1 MKQYYPEESFSSKR
15 DFATKLFCLALVLL
29 FGTLTLKAQNC
40 TVNAGVLN
48 ETICENDVLLLSG
61 NIPSPIIGPAEWSQ
75 VSGPS
80 VIIVSPNSPNTEVT
94 GYTGGN
100 TYVFRYSATCG
111 DGIYTYQDKTVVVQ
125 PITTANAGTDIASCP
140 NSSGSLVIT
149 GNVPEN
155 SGEIGQWQIV
165 GNNGAGVVINFPNSP
180 TSTITLPQN
189 SCGTTTLRWTITG
202 PEYAPGQF
210 CQSSSDITV
219 TNYGGQTPV
228 YAGPDQTLGNCYT
241 VSQSADLS
249 GSFGGCNLNGQSG
262 TWEFVSG
269 PNTPVITSPN
279 GNLTSVNNLIEGT
292 YIFRW
297 TVTGPCAS
305 GSDDVSITVPAATQD
320 VTTLSGGNEN
330 IYFCDNTI
338 TQVTLEAQTPLYSGE
353 TVEWTQIE
361 GDPGAVIESP
371 NNSTTLITNISD
383 SGDPYTFRY
392 TLTNSV
398 TGCIFTKDYI
408 VHFSGPTRTI
418 EANGGS
424 DIHGACNETDFSI
437 PLVTTGNGVNRYR
450 IVSGPA
456 ASPLGPFPT
465 SPSNVGSTLNISL
478 TVAGTYII
486 QFARVPNGDLP
497 VGCDF
502 GFDTITIVVSGN
514 PTPSNAGSNISL
526 DCGVTSTQLAGVP
539 PVVGISAWTQ
549 LSGPNQATITDNF
562 DPETTVTGLISGTYV
577 FQYITKGEGARCGF
591 STANVEVYV
600 SSSTLSPPDAG
611 ADDTVCVDGTIT
623 LSANEPQSGEYG
635 EWSQISGPD
644 AITFSDINDPNAV
657 ASGFATA
664 SSAYVLRWT
673 IGYSNPGS
681 AGCNAP
687 VFDDVEI
694 STNTDNAPTT
704 AIAGPDTCYP
714 SGTTDIPL
722 SANDP
727 GILEEGTWTVS
738 PAAGV
743 TFDNENDPN
752 TIAHVPANGTYI
764 FTWSIQRII
773 PLCNASVDDMVIT
786 VADTPLADAGPDQEV
801 CDDTVIMAATLSS
814 GAQGTWT
821 RVSGPGSYTISNVND
836 PNATFTFIYSGFYT
850 FRWTVDAEVCA
861 TNFDDVDLT
870 VNVPVGTV
878 DAGPDQDICAGDST
892 VLAGSS
898 YDSFFETGEWSL
910 LAGAPNVPT
919 LADSSDPNTSVT
931 GLVAGTY
938 TFTWT
943 ISSKDYFLCPPVTD
957 TMVIE
962 VSPPADAGDD
972 ATYCDVTSVQLV
984 GNDNSTGI
992 WTQISGPASTITQ
1005 SPANSYVANAT
1016 VIPGNTYVFQYE
1028 TDTFN
1033 FTSGGTC
1040 PGSTDTVQ
1048 VEIFSGASVDPDAG
1062 PNQQL
1067 CIDDVAGT
1075 ATMAGNTPPGD
1086 VTLAEWRWIYQPAGS
1101 VATIDNPTDEN
1112 TTISNLT
1119 VEGLYILEWVFESAS
1134 CRSLSDI
1141 VRINMYAAPST
1152 ADAGPD
1158 DAVACQ
1164 QTYQTN
1170 AVAPTVGI
1178 GTWSF
1183 ANPAD
1188 DPSGGDVVIDNPN
1201 NPVTTLSNV
1210 TTLGTYTLTWTV
1222 TNGPFTNPSLCEP
1235 SVDTVSI
1242 TFNDDPPTQADAG
1255 ADQKLCAVTQTNMA
1269 ALPLTSGLGTW
1280 TQTSGP
1286 NTANIAS
1293 PNDPATLIFD
1303 MVAGTYEFT
1312 WTATTVNN
1320 DGCSSQDTMQVII
1333 YEAPSSANAGPDQ
1346 QIAQFSPVIMAA
1358 TAPTVGSGRW
1368 TQISGPTTVG
1378 FTLNTSPTTTV
1389 TGTIAGTYVLQW
1401 NVDNG
1406 TCDASTDQVTVEI
1419 VALADLELSKS
1430 VSPTTGNEADIV
1442 TFTIEVFNND
1452 ALGGSV
1458 DATGVAVK
1466 DIIPAGY
1473 TIVPGTVSNS
1483 GVYNLGD
1490 NSVTWSGLA
1499 IANGDIVTLTFNATI
1514 NGIGPYV
1521 NTAQITASDQID
1533 PDSTPNNNIA
1543 SEDDQDDTTITVDQ
1557 IDLSLQKSVTPGI
1570 ISIGESVVFT
1580 IQVDN
1585 AGPDNATGVTV
1596 SDQLPDGYVYIS
1608 DNGGGAYNPTTG
1620 IWTIGSI
1627 TTGSSATLEITAS
1640 VTVSGNYENIA
1651 EVATADQNDVDST
1664 PGNGLIED
1672 DLDSATVNLQQAD
1685 LELVKNVS
1693 DVLVSEGDT
1702 VTFTLTLSNN
1712 GPGDATGVE
1721 VQDYLPN
1728 GYTLVPGSVSSGGL
1742 YQIANSTINWSGLS
1756 LASGGTLNLTFDAI
1770 AVAGG
1775 SHFNTAQ
1782 VTASDL
1788 PDPDST
1794 PNNDDGD
1801 QSEDDESGIDVS
1813 IIVTT
1818 PSADLSLT
1826 KSVVAGNTTPLV
1838 GTQISF
1844 ELIITNDGPDN
1855 ATGVQVTD
1863 LLPSGYD
1870 FVNFSSSAGL
1880 YDENTGLWNVGT
1892 VDSGTS
1898 ESLIIDVIVL
1908 YTGNY
1913 ENITEVTASDLP
1925 DPDSTPNNDDGNQS
1939 EDDEDNAIVTPVPL
1953 TADLSLTKTVTNAIP
1968 LVGSQITFEIVVTN
1982 SGPQDATGVEVTD
1995 LLPDGYTYNVFTA
2008 SSGTYSGITGV
2019 WNIGTLASGDS
2030 ETLIIAATINESG
2043 NYLNVAEVSAS
2054 DQADPNSTPNNDDGD
2069 QSEDDEDNAIVTPVT
2084 PTANLSLTKTVNNA
2098 TPLVGSQVIFEV
2110 VVTNSGP
2117 QDATGVEVTDL
2128 LPDGY
2133 TFISSTATAGSYNGA
2148 TGLWVVGTL
2157 TTGSFETLQVTAMV
2171 NSSGNYENIAEVTAS
2186 DLPDPDSTPNNAVD
2200 TEDDY
2205 ASVTTTPIATA
2216 ADLSLTKTV
2225 NNATPLVG
2233 SQVIFEVVMIN
2244 AGPQDATGVEVTDL
2258 LPDGYTYNN
2267 FTATTGTYNSTT
2279 GLWNIGLLT
2288 TGQSVSLQITATV
2301 NASGNYENIAEVTAS
2316 DLPDPDSTPNNA
2328 VDTEDDYASAI
2339 TTPISAEADLSII
2352 KTVLGS
2358 TTPLVG
2364 GQVTFSMTIRN
2375 IGPQDA
2381 TGV

>member
-1 MKQYYPEESFSSKR
+1 MKQYYPEEYFSSKR
-15 DFATKLFCLALVLL
+15 GFATKLFCIAFVLF

-40 TVNAGVLN
+40 TVNAGILN
-48 ETICENDVLLLSG
+48 ETICETDVLILQG
-61 NIPSPIIGPAEWSQ
+61 NVPSPIIGPAEWSQ

-80 VIIVSPNSPNTEVT
+80 VNIVSPNSVNTVVT

-111 DGIYTYQDKTVVVQ
+111 DGVYTYQDKTVVVM
-125 PITTANAGTDIASCP
+125 PITIADAGTDIASCP
-140 NSSGSLVIT
+140 NSSGSLIIT
-149 GNVPEN
+149 GNAPEN
-155 SGEIGQWQIV
+155 SGETGQWNIV
-165 GNNGAGVVINFPNSP
+165 GSNDAGVVINFPNSP
-180 TSTITLPQN
+180 TSTITLPQT

-202 PEYAPGQF
+202 TEYAPGQF
-210 CQSSSDITV
+210 CETSSDITV
-219 TNYGGQTPV
+219 TNYGGQTPIS
-228 YAGPDQTLGNCYT
+228 AGPDQTLGNCYT
-241 VSQSADLS
+241 TTQSTDLA
-249 GSFGGCNLNGQSG
+249 GSFGGCGLNGQSG

-269 PNTPVITSPN
+269 PNTPTISSPN
-279 GNLTSVNNLIEGT
+279 GNLTSVGNLIEGT
-292 YIFRW
+292 YVFRW
-297 TVTGPCAS
+297 TVTGPCVS
-305 GSDDVSITVPAATQD
+305 GSDEVSITVPAATQD

-338 TQVTLEAQTPLYSGE
+338 TQVTLEAQTPLYANE

-371 NNSTTLITNISD
+371 NNPTTLVTNISN

-398 TGCIFTKDYI
+398 TGCVFTKDYI

-418 EANGGS
+418 EANGGNN
-424 DIHGACNETDFSI
+424 IHGACNETDFSI

-478 TVAGTYII
+478 TVSGTYII

-497 VGCDF
+497 VGCDY
-502 GFDTITIVVSGN
+502 GFDTITIVVSGD

-562 DPETTVTGLISGTYV
+562 DPETTVTGLVSGTYV

-600 SSSTLSPPDAG
+600 SSSTLTPADAG
-611 ADDTVCVDGTIT
+611 ADDTVCVEGTIT
-623 LSANEPQSGEYG
+623 LSANEPQAGEYG
-635 EWSQISGPD
+635 EWSQVSGPD
-644 AITFSDINDPNAV
+644 TITFSDINDPNAV
-657 ASGFATA
+657 ASGFLSD

-681 AGCNAP
+681 AGCSAP

-704 AIAGPDTCYP
+704 AIAGADACYP
-714 SGTTDIPL
+714 SGTTDVPL

-727 GILEEGTWTVS
+727 TILEQGTWTVS
-738 PAAGV
+738 PAVGV
-743 TFDNENDPN
+743 TFDDENDPN
-752 TIAHVPANGTYI
+752 TIAHVPANGTYT
-764 FTWSIQRII
+764 FTWGIQRII
-773 PLCNASVDDMVIT
+773 PLCNASTDDLVVT

-836 PNATFTFIYSGFYT
+836 PNATFTFTYSGFYT

-898 YDSFFETGEWSL
+898 YDSFFETGQWSL

-919 LADSSDPNTSVT
+919 LADASDPNTSVT

-938 TFTWT
+938 TFSWT
-943 ISSKDYFLCPPVTD
+943 VSSKDYFLCPPVTD

-972 ATYCDVTSVQLV
+972 ANYCDVTSVQLI
-984 GNDNSTGI
+984 GNDNSTGT
-992 WTQISGPASTITQ
+992 WTQISGPASIITQ

-1033 FTSGGTC
+1033 FTSGGNC

-1048 VEIFSGASVDPDAG
+1048 VEIFSGASVDPNAG
-1062 PNQQL
+1062 PDQQL

-1075 ATMAGNTPPGD
+1075 ATMVGNVPPGD

-1158 DAVACQ
+1158 DTVACQ

-1170 AVAPTVGI
+1170 AIAPTVGI

-1201 NPVTTLSNV
+1201 NPVTTLSNI

-1222 TNGPFTNPSLCEP
+1222 TNGSFTDPSLCEP
-1235 SVDTVSI
+1235 STDTVSI
-1242 TFNDDPPTQADAG
+1242 TFNDDPPTQANAG
-1255 ADQKLCAVTQTNMA
+1255 TDQELCAVTQTNMA
-1269 ALPLTSGLGTW
+1269 AVPLSTGLGTW

-1293 PNDPATLIFD
+1293 PNDPATLIFG
-1303 MVAGTYEFT
+1303 MVAGIYEFT

-1333 YEAPSSANAGPDQ
+1333 YEAPSAANAGPDQ
-1346 QIAQFSPVIMAA
+1346 QIAQFSPVVMAA
-1358 TAPTVGSGRW
+1358 TAPTVGTGRW
-1368 TQISGPTTVG
+1368 TQVSGPTTVG
-1378 FTLNTSPTTTV
+1378 FTTDTSPTTDV
-1389 TGTIAGTYVLQW
+1389 TGTVAGIYVLQW
-1401 NVDNG
+1401 NVSNG
-1406 TCDASTDQVTVEI
+1406 TCSASVDQVTIEI

-1430 VSPTTGNEADIV
+1430 VSPTTGNAGDVV

-1452 ALGGSV
+1452 VLGGSV
-1458 DATGVAVK
+1458 DATSVAVK
-1466 DIIPAGY
+1466 DIIPSGY
-1473 TIVPGTVSNS
+1473 TLVPGTASNG

-1490 NSVTWSGLA
+1490 NSLTWSGLT
-1499 IANGDIVTLTFNATI
+1499 ILNGDTLTLTFDATVNATGSYI
-1514 NGIGPYV
+1514 
-1521 NTAQITASDQID
+1521 NTAQITASDQVD
-1533 PDSTPNNNIA
+1533 SDSTPNNDDGDQ
-1543 SEDDQDDTTITVDQ
+1543 SEDDEDNATINVEVA
-1557 IDLSLQKSVTPGI
+1557 DLSLQKSVTPGTV
-1570 ISIGESVVFT
+1570 SVGENVVFT

-1596 SDQLPDGYVYIS
+1596 SDQLPSGYTYVS
-1608 DNGGGAYNPTTG
+1608 DNGGGAYNSSTG
-1620 IWTIGSI
+1620 IWTIGTI
-1627 TTGSSATLEITAS
+1627 NNGASASLQITAT
-1640 VTVSGNYENIA
+1640 VTAIANYSNTA
-1651 EVATADQNDVDST
+1651 EVETADQSDPDST
-1664 PGNGLIED
+1664 PGNGFTED
-1672 DLDSATVNLQQAD
+1672 DLDTATINLQQAD

-1693 DVLVSEGDT
+1693 STLVDEGDT
-1702 VTFTLTLSNN
+1702 VTFTLTLFNN
-1712 GPGDATGVE
+1712 GPGDATGIE
-1721 VQDYLPN
+1721 IEDYLPN
-1728 GYTLVPGSVSSGGL
+1728 GYTLVPGSVSNGGL
-1742 YQIANSTINWSGLS
+1742 YQIANSTISWTGLS
-1756 LASGGTLNLTFDAI
+1756 LASGGSLNLTFDAI

-1775 SHFNTAQ
+1775 NHFNTAQ
-1782 VTASDL
+1782 IIASDL

-1794 PNNDDGD
+1794 PDNDDGD

-1813 IIVTT
+1813 IIITT

-1826 KSVVAGNTTPLV
+1826 KSIVAGNTTPLA
-1838 GTQISF
+1838 GTQVSF

-1855 ATGVQVTD
+1855 ATGVQITD

-1898 ESLIIDVIVL
+1898 ESLIIDAIVL
-1908 YTGNY
+1908 
-1913 ENITEVTASDLP
+1913 
-1925 DPDSTPNNDDGNQS
+1925 
-1939 EDDEDNAIVTPVPL
+1939 
-1953 TADLSLTKTVTNAIP
+1953 
-1968 LVGSQITFEIVVTN
+1968 
-1982 SGPQDATGVEVTD
+1982 ATGD
-1995 LLPDGYTYNVFTA
+1995 
-2008 SSGTYSGITGV
+2008 
-2019 WNIGTLASGDS
+2019 
-2030 ETLIIAATINESG
+2030 
-2043 NYLNVAEVSAS
+2043 YLNVAEVIAS
-2054 DQADPNSTPNNDDGD
+2054 DLSDPDSTPNNDDGD
-2069 QSEDDEDNAIVTPVT
+2069 QSEDDEDNAIVNPIAPIADLSITKAVSNTTPLVGSQVTFAVVVTNDGPQDASGVQVTDLLPNGYVYNLFTASSGTYNSTTGVWNIGTLTSGDSETLILAVTVNTTGDYVNIAEVTASDLPDPDSTPNNGIDTEDDYASVTTTPVA
-2084 PTANLSLTKTVNNA
+2084 TAADLSVTKTVNNA
-2098 TPLVGSQVIFEV
+2098 TPLVGTNITFT
-2110 VVTNSGP
+2110 VTVSNDGP
-2117 QDATGVEVTDL
+2117 QDATGVIVIDL
-2128 LPDGY
+2128 LPSGY
-2133 TFISSTATAGSYNGA
+2133 IFVSSTATTGAYNNA
-2148 TGLWVVGTL
+2148 TGLWTVGSIATA
-2157 TTGSFETLQVTAMV
+2157 SFETLQVTATI
-2171 NSSGNYENIAEVTAS
+2171 NATGDYENIAEVTAS
-2186 DLPDPDSTPNNAVD
+2186 DLPDPDSTPNNGID
-2200 TEDDY
+2200 SEDDY

-2216 ADLSLTKTV
+2216 ADLSVTKT
-2225 NNATPLVG
+2225 
-2233 SQVIFEVVMIN
+2233 
-2244 AGPQDATGVEVTDL
+2244 
-2258 LPDGYTYNN
+2258 
-2267 FTATTGTYNSTT
+2267 
-2279 GLWNIGLLT
+2279 
-2288 TGQSVSLQITATV
+2288 
-2301 NASGNYENIAEVTAS
+2301 
-2316 DLPDPDSTPNNA
+2316 
-2328 VDTEDDYASAI
+2328 
-2339 TTPISAEADLSII
+2339 
-2352 KTVLGS
+2352 
-2358 TTPLVG
+2358 
-2364 GQVTFSMTIRN
+2364 
-2375 IGPQDA
+2375 
-2381 TGV
+2381 